1 MGNKPSV
8 NADAMKFASE
18 FDSLEKIQEFLQTP
32 ESSVLLDASKLQ
44 ALKDQINTLSSGSR
58 TTVSVASL
66 TPGVPVNSNVRIIK
80 AADRL
85 LAKLT
90 ALETELKSQNKKGSL
105 QFGGRCRNTYTK
117 GQKKRRLQ
125 QKQQKQQTRFKR
137 KL

>member
-32 ESSVLLDASKLQ
+32 ESTILLDASKLQ

-105 QFGGRCRNTYTK
+105 QFGGRRRNTYTK

-125 QKQQKQQTRFKR
+125 QKQQTRFKR